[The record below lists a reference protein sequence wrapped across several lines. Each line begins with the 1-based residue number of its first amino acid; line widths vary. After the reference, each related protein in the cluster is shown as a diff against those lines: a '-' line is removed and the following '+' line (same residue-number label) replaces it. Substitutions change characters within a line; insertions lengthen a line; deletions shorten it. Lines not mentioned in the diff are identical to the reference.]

1 MENWEE
7 KKKGLSETGVF
18 REMPE
23 EVVGEIA
30 RVVEVKVLPAGRVI
44 FRKGDPGDSFW
55 MIQSGKVRVFR
66 SEGEGVD
73 LTLSELGPG
82 KSFGEMALLTGEPRS
97 ANVET
102 LEESRLMVLTKEQFE
117 GVLKSHPDVSL
128 TFIKQLSGWLKKDEQ
143 ALVVEAK
150 RMAAPPKLSWV
161 DFVLLI
167 GVSVL
172 FALIFNQSN
181 PNGISLF
188 PKMPSQEGIQTIG
201 PPAALEALKGGKAL
215 ILDAMPANFYEK
227 SHIKGAVNMPP
238 SLFDIVYMMT
248 LDQEDKSKEVI
259 VYGRTISRLYDLD
272 VANKLVLRGFKNV
285 RILEGGLSAWEKK
298 GYPVEP

>member
-1 MENWEE
+1 MDSWEE
-7 KKKGLSETGVF
+7 KRKGLLETSVF
-18 REMPE
+18 RDMPE
-23 EVVGEIA
+23 DVVGEIA
-30 RVVEVKVLPAGRVI
+30 RVVEMKVLPAGAMI
-44 FRKGDPGDSFW
+44 FQKGDPGDSFW
-55 MIQSGKVRVFR
+55 VIQSGKVRVFR
-66 SEGEGVD
+66 RDDEGVD

-102 LEESRLMVLTKEQFE
+102 VEESRLMVLTKEQFD

-143 ALVVEAK
+143 ALVTEAK
-150 RMAAPPKLSWV
+150 RMAAPPKLSWF

-172 FALIFNQSN
+172 FGLIFNQSN

-188 PKMPSQEGIQTIG
+188 PKIHSKEAVQTIDLS
-201 PPAALEALKGGKAL
+201 AASEELKEGQTL
-215 ILDAMPANFYEK
+215 FLDAMPSNFYDK
-227 SHIKGAVNMPP
+227 RHIKGAVNMPLT
-238 SLFDIVYMMT
+238 LFDIVYMMT
-248 LDQEDKSKEVI
+248 LGEEDKSKKIVI
-259 VYGRTISRLYDLD
+259 YGRTISRMYDLD
-272 VANKLVLRGFKNV
+272 LAEKLMLRGHKNV
-285 RILEGGLSAWEKK
+285 RILDGSLSAWEKK

>member
-1 MENWEE
+1 MDNWEE
-7 KKKGLSETGVF
+7 KKKGLSETSVF

-30 RVVEVKVLPAGRVI
+30 RVVEMKVLPAGRVI

-55 MIQSGKVRVFR
+55 VIQSGKVRVFR
-66 SEGEGVD
+66 RDDEGVD
-73 LTLSELGPG
+73 LTLSELGSG

-102 LEESRLMVLTKEQFE
+102 LEETRLMVLTKEQFE

-172 FALIFNQSN
+172 FALVFNQSN

-188 PKMPSQEGIQTIG
+188 PKMPSQEAVQTIG
-201 PPAALEALKGGKAL
+201 PAAALEEMKGGEAL
-215 ILDAMPANFYEK
+215 LLDAMPSNFYEK
-227 SHIKGAVNMPP
+227 RHIKGAVNIPP
-238 SLFDIVYMMT
+238 TLFDIVYMMT
-248 LDQEDKSKEVI
+248 LDQEDKSKKVI

-272 VANKLVLRGFKNV
+272 VANKLALRGFKNV

>member
-7 KKKGLSETGVF
+7 KKKGLSETSVF

-30 RVVEVKVLPAGRVI
+30 RVVETKVLPAGRVI

-55 MIQSGKVRVFR
+55 MIQSGRVRVYR
-66 SEGEGVD
+66 SEGAGVD

-102 LEESRLMVLTKEQFE
+102 LEESRLMVLTKEQFD

-181 PNGISLF
+181 PNGIGLF
-188 PKMPSQEGIQTIG
+188 PKMPSAEAAQAIDAT
-201 PPAALEALKGGKAL
+201 AALEEMKGGEAL
-215 ILDAMPANFYEK
+215 LLDAMPANFYEK

-248 LDQEDKSKEVI
+248 LDQEDKSKKVI

-272 VANKLVLRGFKNV
+272 VANKLILRGFKNV